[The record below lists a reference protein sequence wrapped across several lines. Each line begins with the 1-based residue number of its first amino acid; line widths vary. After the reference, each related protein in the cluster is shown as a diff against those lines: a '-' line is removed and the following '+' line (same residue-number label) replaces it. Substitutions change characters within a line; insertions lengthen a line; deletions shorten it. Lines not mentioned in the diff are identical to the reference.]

1 MSQLQNRQR
10 KASRVNEILNK
21 LRSGQSREA
30 ISDHYGYSTW
40 KSLDMYMRRNGFT
53 WDSQRR
59 IYTNAEAG
67 STEGPSLASTDLT
80 EINPDEIIRLFGLGI
95 LDAREIAKKTGFP
108 SHKDMAAFMGC
119 HGYVWSSAESNYMD
133 SNPPPQEQSLN
144 NMGKNEDTLAK
155 AAAEHSRSP
164 LTEGF
169 PSDKYITLLEFLW
182 NSRDKLIKM
191 IESTEEL
198 QNHKVQ
204 VYTIPGEAKTKSIF
218 FSNELA
224 TLMTA
229 FCKDHCMSQKQ
240 GFEAALIEYLA
251 QHGYE
256 HEINSLLQKVH

>member
-1 MSQLQNRQR
+1 MSQLQNQQG

-30 ISDHYGYSTW
+30 ISVHYGYSTW

-67 STEGPSLASTDLT
+67 STEGPSSAGTDLT
-80 EINPDEIIRLFGLGI
+80 EINPAEIIRLFELGI

-108 SHKDMAAFMGC
+108 SHKDMAAFMRRR
-119 HGYVWSSAESNYMD
+119 GYIWSSTESNYMD
-133 SNPPPQEQSLN
+133 SNPSPQEQSLN
-144 NMGKNEDTLAK
+144 SIGKNEDTLARV
-155 AAAEHSRSP
+155 AAEHSRSS
-164 LTEGF
+164 LSEGF

-191 IESTEEL
+191 IESIEESES
-198 QNHKVQ
+198 HKVQ

-229 FCKDHCMSQKQ
+229 FCKDHSMSQKQ

-256 HEINSLLQKVH
+256 HEINCLLEKVH